1 MARDEEEQPTTQE
14 SMFNFVRLSDGGI
27 KRIAQARSEV
37 SILVDLFADILG
49 DEARTGALDIRSFAS
64 HQTIREAI
72 AATVPGLEE
81 LKSIDVAKREFHI
94 SNRLK
99 HTPTFN
105 TPSGKA
111 AFICHGPLQ
120 LNENVDRAFTL
131 MSVRSEGQFNSII
144 YEQSDS
150 YRNVEERWSVMMNKD
165 DMANLGISKKDR
177 VDIVS
182 DDGEMKNVVV
192 YPYDLPPGNLMA
204 YYPEANALIGLS
216 RDPRSQTP
224 AFKSVRV
231 SIERK

>member
-1 MARDEEEQPTTQE
+1 MCIRD
-14 SMFNFVRLSDGGI
+14 R
-27 KRIAQARSEV
+27 
-37 SILVDLFADILG
+37 VDLFTDVLQG
-49 DEARTGALDIRSFAS
+49 EARTGELDIRSFAS

-81 LKSIDVAKREFHI
+81 LESIDVAKREFHI

-105 TPSGKA
+105 TQSGKA
-111 AFICHGPLQ
+111 TFICHAPLKS
-120 LNENVDRAFTL
+120 NENVDRRFTL

-144 YEQSDS
+144 YEQNDS
-150 YRNVEERWSVMMNKD
+150 YRNVDERWSVMMNKD
-165 DMANLGISKKDR
+165 DMADLGVSKKDR

-182 DDGEMKNVVV
+182 DHGEMKNVLV
-192 YPYDLPPGNLMA
+192 YPYDLPPGNVMA

-224 AFKSVRV
+224 AFKSVSV
-231 SIERK
+231 SIEKI